1 MNPIGVLLI
10 KRVGLSIV
18 TLFVISLLVF
28 FAIQMLPGDPASAI
42 LGQGATPDALAAFR
56 HELGLDQPPLT
67 RYAHWIVGLLH
78 GDPGNSLAN
87 GRPVAELIGE
97 RLGNTVFLAVVSA
110 AIAMPLGVALGILAT
125 LMRGHVW
132 DSVTSIVALVTISF
146 PEFFVA
152 YILVAIFSV
161 SLGWLPAVAFVEAG
175 QSVWQRAYSVILPA
189 VTLSLT
195 VIAYVMRMTRA
206 ALVNVMSAPYI
217 EMAHLKG
224 APPAVIVP
232 RHALPN
238 ALAPII
244 NVVLL
249 NLAYLIV
256 GVVVVEVVFVYPG
269 LGQLLVDS
277 VSKRDMP
284 VVQACCMIF
293 VTVYVVLNLLADVL
307 AILSNPR
314 LRRPRR
320 NSL

>member
-1 MNPIGVLLI
+1 MNVIGAI
-10 KRVGLSIV
+10 IAKRVGLGLF

-28 FAIQMLPGDPASAI
+28 FAIQLLPGDPASAI
-42 LGQGATPDALAAFR
+42 LGQGATPEALASFR
-56 HELGLDQPPLT
+56 HELGLDQTPLI
-67 RYAHWIVGLLH
+67 RYLAWASGLLH
-78 GDPGNSLAN
+78 GDPGHSLAN
-87 GRPVAELIGE
+87 GRLVADLIGE
-97 RLGNTVFLAVVSA
+97 RLGNTVYLAAVST
-110 AIAMPLGVALGILAT
+110 AIAMPIGVALGVMAT
-125 LMRGHVW
+125 LMRGRVW
-132 DSVTSIVALVTISF
+132 DSITSTLSLVTISF
-146 PEFFVA
+146 PEFFIA
-152 YILVAIFSV
+152 YILVAVFSV
-161 SLGWLPAVAFVEAG
+161 SLGWLPAVAFAEAG
-175 QSVWQRAYSVILPA
+175 QTGWQRFANVALPA
-189 VTLSLT
+189 ITLSLT

-206 ALVNVMSAPYI
+206 ALMNVMAAPYI
-217 EMAHLKG
+217 EMAQLKG
-224 APPAVIVP
+224 TRPFAIVV

-277 VSKRDMP
+277 VSKRDLP

-293 VTVYVVLNLLADVL
+293 AAVYVLLNLTADIL

-320 NSL
+320 TAA